1 MSTLDI
7 ATIVLIA
14 GPLVGAGA
22 LVLLPAPAAAAPDTS
37 GARAT
42 RALISILAVA
52 AAVAGLAVILG
63 SAITHGATAQSVSLG
78 AADPD
83 HDVATW
89 AWSLAPAA
97 LSLLF
102 VGIGLYKR
110 SLLLTGLAAVQGAIA
125 IPGSVL
131 DLLAGSPA
139 QSAPSLVFDPLSLL
153 LLVVSVGVGGLI
165 VIFSLGYEPAH
176 LHHLGLPV
184 RRTRTFLAW
193 ILVFLGSMHLL
204 VLANDLRALAVG
216 WELTT
221 LCSFVLIG
229 FDGGPQADAAARRAL
244 AYNLLGGIT
253 LALAL
258 IVSGP
263 HATLASLLDGSR
275 SIPALT
281 LILAGMVIAA
291 ATKSALAPFH
301 PWLLGA
307 MVAATPV
314 SALLHASTM
323 VKAGVYL
330 LLRLSPALGTTAFLA
345 PAVVLLG
352 GFSFAMAAFLALRER
367 DLKRVLALSTVASLG
382 LIAAS
387 AGLNSPLALAAG
399 VLLLGFHALAK
410 GLAFLVVGSTE
421 QLTGTR
427 DLEGLVGLAR
437 VRASLAGPLVLA
449 GAAMALPPFAIAAAK
464 WALIVDVSGRPLSA
478 TLLAIGAATNV
489 ALWTAVVAR
498 LLNRRR
504 PDIPLTGRLPFSE
517 RLPIATLALGTAAG
531 LVLAG
536 PVAGLVGDS
545 AAKIAYG
552 TAAPFA
558 AGWSV
563 SIAGSPFPVLPIAIL
578 VVGVAAIAI
587 LVARRIPVGAAPYLG
602 GSNVS
607 AGPGPAFH
615 APRGDAQL
623 AASGGFYWG
632 AALGESREPLT
643 MRRFVSVVGWIGVSL
658 IGCIAIVIFLAGGV
672 L

>member
-1 MSTLDI
+1 MDTIGL
-7 ATIVLIA
+7 ATIALIA
-14 GPLVGAGA
+14 GPLIGAGV
-22 LVLLPAPAAAAPDTS
+22 LVLLPAPAASSADTA
-37 GARAT
+37 GARTA

-63 SAITHGATAQSVSLG
+63 SAVSHGAVAQSISLG
-78 AADPD
+78 GIDPGDQAAS
-83 HDVATW
+83 W

-97 LSLLF
+97 MSLLF
-102 VGIGLYKR
+102 IGIGLYKR
-110 SLLLTGLAAVQGAIA
+110 SLLLTGLALVQGVIA
-125 IPGSVL
+125 IPGTVL
-131 DLLAGSPA
+131 DLLSGAAEHP
-139 QSAPSLVFDPLSLL
+139 APSLLFDPLSVLL
-153 LLVVSVGVGGLI
+153 LIVSVGVGGLI
-165 VIFSLGYEPAH
+165 VVFSLGYEPVH
-176 LHHLGLPV
+176 LRHIGLPV
-184 RRTRTFLAW
+184 RRTKTFLAW

-221 LCSFVLIG
+221 LCSYVLIG
-229 FDGGPQADAAARRAL
+229 FDGGEKADAAARRAL

-258 IVSGP
+258 IVAGP
-263 HATLASLLDGSR
+263 HATLSSLLDNSR
-275 SIPALT
+275 SVPALT

-314 SALLHASTM
+314 SALLHASSM

-330 LLRLSPALGTTAFLA
+330 LLRLSPALGATAFLA

-437 VRASLAGPLVLA
+437 VRGSLAGPLILA

-464 WALIVDVSGRPLSA
+464 WALIVDVAGRPVSA

-517 RLPIATLALGTAAG
+517 RLPIATLALGTAGG

-536 PVAGLVGDS
+536 PVAGILGDS
-545 AAKIAYG
+545 AAQVAYG
-552 TAAPFA
+552 SAAPFA
-558 AGWSV
+558 SGWSV
-563 SIAGSPFPVLPIAIL
+563 SIAGSPFPILPIAIL
-578 VVGVAAIAI
+578 LVGVALIAI
-587 LVARRIPVGAAPYLG
+587 LVAWRIPVSATPYLG
-602 GSNVS
+602 GSNVAGGS
-607 AGPGPAFH
+607 APVFH
-615 APRGDAQL
+615 APRGDPQL

-632 AALGESREPLT
+632 AALGESGEPLT
-643 MRRFVSVVGWIGVSL
+643 LRRFVAVTGWVGISIIAL
-658 IGCIAIVIFLAGGV
+658 IATVIFLAGGV

>member
-1 MSTLDI
+1 MSALDL
-7 ATIVLIA
+7 AAVALIA
-14 GPLVGAGA
+14 GPIIGAGA
-22 LVLLPAPAAAAPDTS
+22 LVLLPVRRKNDPGSP
-37 GARAT
+37 GERVAREAI
-42 RALISILAVA
+42 AI
-52 AAVAGLAVILG
+52 AAVAVAVIGLAVILG
-63 SAITHGATAQSVSLG
+63 AAISNGPSAQSISLG
-78 AADPD
+78 AADPE
-83 HDVATW
+83 HEIATW
-89 AWSLAPAA
+89 AWSLGPAA
-97 LSLLF
+97 LALLF
-102 VGIGLYKR
+102 IGIGLYKR
-110 SLLLTGLAAVQGAIA
+110 NLVLTVLALVQGAIA

-131 DLLAGSPA
+131 DLASGAPA
-139 QSAPSLVFDPLSLL
+139 QAIPSLVLDPLSVL

-165 VIFSLGYEPAH
+165 VVFSLGYEPAH
-176 LHHLGLPV
+176 LHHLGLPA
-184 RRTRTFLAW
+184 RRTNTFLAW
-193 ILVFLGSMHLL
+193 ILVFLASMHLL
-204 VLANDLRALAVG
+204 VLANDLRALAIG

-221 LCSFVLIG
+221 LCSFILIG

-253 LALAL
+253 LAVAL
-258 IVSGP
+258 LVAGP
-263 HATLASLLDGSR
+263 HATLAGLLDGSR
-275 SIPALT
+275 AIPVLT

-330 LLRLSPALGTTAFLA
+330 LLRLSPALGATVFLA

-399 VLLLGFHALAK
+399 VLLLGFHAMAK

-427 DLEGLVGLAR
+427 DLEALVGLAR
-437 VRASLAGPLVLA
+437 VRASLAGPLILA

-464 WALIVDVSGRPLSA
+464 WAIILDVAGRPLSA
-478 TLLAIGAATNV
+478 TLLALGAATNV

-504 PDIPLTGRLPFSE
+504 PDIPLTGRLPLSE
-517 RLPIATLALGTAAG
+517 RLPIAILALGTAAG
-531 LVLAG
+531 FVLAG
-536 PVAGLVGDS
+536 PVAGLVGD
-545 AAKIAYG
+545 AAARVAYG
-552 TAAPFA
+552 RSAPFA
-558 AGWSV
+558 AGWTV
-563 SIAGSPFPVLPIAIL
+563 NVGGSPFPILPIAAL
-578 VVGVAAIAI
+578 AVGIG
-587 LVARRIPVGAAPYLG
+587 LVAIFLGTRIRVSSAPYLG
-602 GSNVS
+602 GTNV
-607 AGPGPAFH
+607 APGPAPAFH
-615 APRGDAQL
+615 APRGDSQL

-632 AALGESREPLT
+632 AALGESAEPLS
-643 MRRFVSVVGWIGVSL
+643 MRRFVAIGGWLGISL
-658 IGCIAIVIFLAGGV
+658 IALIASAIYLAGGV